1 MIKKL
6 ITILI
11 FITIGLSIKTFAQDT
26 IRYVG
31 KLDDFL
37 IYESI
42 ELYSDSTF
50 KWTSE
55 YDLSWSEFGEYKLTD
70 QILIL
75 NFNETWGNKVKTYM
89 IENDKMYMLDNKGNK
104 IERSKDKSVKKK
116 WSLFRNGR
124 HKFYYIK
131 QD

>member
-1 MIKKL
+1 M
-6 ITILI
+6 
-11 FITIGLSIKTFAQDT
+11 
-26 IRYVG
+26 
-31 KLDDFL
+31 

-70 QILIL
+70 YILIL
-75 NFNETWGNKVKTYM
+75 NFNETCGNKVKTFM
-89 IENDKMYMLDNKGNK
+89 IENDKMYMIDNKGNR
-104 IERSKDKSVKKK
+104 IERIKDKSVKNK
-116 WSLFRNGR
+116 WSWFRNGR
-124 HKFYYIK
+124 YKFYLIK